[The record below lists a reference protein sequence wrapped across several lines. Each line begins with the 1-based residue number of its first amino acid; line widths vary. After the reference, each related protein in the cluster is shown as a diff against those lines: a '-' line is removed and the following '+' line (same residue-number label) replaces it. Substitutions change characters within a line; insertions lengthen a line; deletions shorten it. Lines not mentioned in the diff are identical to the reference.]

1 MNKKIYN
8 YVANEVIS
16 NANEEGNS
24 VVDIVCKLNELSPV
38 VACLRNICD
47 DYKFYI
53 SSSSESG
60 MCYNLKVYC
69 KVAYPLF

>member
-8 YVANEVIS
+8 YVANQVIS
-16 NANEEGNS
+16 NADEQDNS
-24 VVDIVCKLNELSPV
+24 IVDLICNFKDLSLV
-38 VACLRNICD
+38 VASLRNLCE

-53 SSSSESG
+53 SSSCESG
-60 MCYNLKVYC
+60 MCYVLKVYC